1 MTFVARIMSV
11 LSSLRRIVTVDA
23 VLDIFSIKFRED
35 FALRRSCVLPK
46 PNQLAKVARGLRSGG
61 SHLHHRRLI
70 VILRHDLPTPWCERR
85 WRALIVGELRRAKS
99 GSIDVAKLNN

>member
-23 VLDIFSIKFRED
+23 VPDIFSIKFRED

-70 VILRHDLPTPWCERR
+70 VPLRHDLPTLWCERR
-85 WRALIVGELRRAKS
+85 WRALIVGEL
-99 GSIDVAKLNN
+99 